1 VTTSS
6 YTSLDDAWIQYNSSN
21 QLQWKSLGKV
31 FLLGRI
37 ELAKKFVLENG
48 SPEEHN
54 EFYRVAGINRKQ

>member
-1 VTTSS
+1 MHG
-6 YTSLDDAWIQYNSSN
+6 YNIIPVSATMEI
-21 QLQWKSLGKV
+21 LGKG
-31 FLLGRI
+31 FLLSRI